1 MSVCLKHTDTEAV
14 TRCAAC
20 GRPLC
25 ADCIAVSDNGRDYC
39 SQACYARGS
48 AAAARSAGV
57 VSEKSS
63 TGKSKFI
70 RSLILLFLIIALAAA
85 GFMYYKNNKKQIDRK
100 LDSTI
105 QQTKAAARKTGKAIQ
120 KESNAIKKT
129 LDTDSKYQRNREG
142 LVK

>member
-25 ADCIAVSDNGRDYC
+25 ADCILVSDNGRDYC
-39 SQACYARGS
+39 SQACYAKGS
-48 AAAARSAGV
+48 AAAERSAGV
-57 VSEKSS
+57 VSEKKN

-70 RSLILLFLIIALAAA
+70 RSLILLFLVIALAAA
-85 GFMYYKNNKKQIDRK
+85 GFMYYKNNKKQVDRK
-100 LDSTI
+100 LNAAVE
-105 QQTKAAARKTGKAIQ
+105 QTKAAAQKTGKAIQ
-120 KESNAIKKT
+120 KESGAIKKT
-129 LDTDSKYQRNREG
+129 LDTDSKYKRDREN